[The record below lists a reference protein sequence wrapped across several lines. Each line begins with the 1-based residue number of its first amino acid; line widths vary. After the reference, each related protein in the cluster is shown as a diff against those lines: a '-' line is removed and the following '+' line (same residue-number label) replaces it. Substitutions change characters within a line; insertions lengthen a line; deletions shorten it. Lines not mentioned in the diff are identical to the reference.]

1 MDESIYDIDR
11 LQIVIHGVSK
21 TDGKDNWDWRRSS
34 INLIQRARREID
46 EKNPACKLAVD
57 GGLRWNNME
66 PVIACNPDV
75 MILSSAI
82 FKDPDGI
89 AAGVQKCRRAID
101 STAEKYGL

>member
-1 MDESIYDIDR
+1 M
-11 LQIVIHGVSK
+11 
-21 TDGKDNWDWRRSS
+21 
-34 INLIQRARREID
+34 
-46 EKNPACKLAVD
+46 D

-75 MILSSAI
+75 MIISSAI
-82 FKDPDGI
+82 YKDPDGI